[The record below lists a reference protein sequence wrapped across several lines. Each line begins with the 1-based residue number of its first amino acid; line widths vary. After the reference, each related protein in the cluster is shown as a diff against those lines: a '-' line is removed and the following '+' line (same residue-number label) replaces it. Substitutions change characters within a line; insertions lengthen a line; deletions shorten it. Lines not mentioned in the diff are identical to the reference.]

1 MDLNGEVLGVP
12 VGRTEGQKQLVLTT
26 LRSTLTD
33 WKTISEIVS
42 LPQKN
47 IFFVGPNWVN
57 RSWFGAVCT
66 MSEQPNRFDFWNNEI
81 IEVRGKLDKTDDTNV
96 VFSETTFEGPIGKYK
111 WEW

>member
-1 MDLNGEVLGVP
+1 MQYCLDGSVFFVYGSTKVSAVAVDVHLTCRFTVDLNGEVLGVP

-47 IFFVGPNWVN
+47 IFFHQKE
-57 RSWFGAVCT
+57 
-66 MSEQPNRFDFWNNEI
+66 SEMTQW
-81 IEVRGKLDKTDDTNV
+81 
-96 VFSETTFEGPIGKYK
+96 
-111 WEW
+111 